1 MPKKSLRTHEN
12 SVLIGLLKE
21 IRLKSGLTQAA
32 LAEAIGHSQS
42 YISDI
47 ESGEKRLDLIQL
59 RDYCDVCGTSL
70 ASFVRRFEAALG

>member
-1 MPKKSLRTHEN
+1 MAKKSLRTHEN
-12 SVLIGLLKE
+12 SVLIELLKD

-59 RDYCDVCGTSL
+59 RDYCAVCGTSL
-70 ASFVRRFEAALG
+70 SSFVRRFEGALS

>member
-59 RDYCDVCGTSL
+59 RDYCLVCGTSL
-70 ASFVRRFEAALG
+70 AGFVRRFEAALG

>member
-12 SVLIGLLKE
+12 AVLIGLLKDL
-21 IRLKSGLTQAA
+21 RLKSGMTQAA

-59 RDYCDVCGTSL
+59 RDYCSACGVPL
-70 ASFVRRFEAALG
+70 VSFVKRFESSL

>member
-1 MPKKSLRTHEN
+1 MAKKSLRTHEN
-12 SVLIGLLKE
+12 SVLVGLLKE

-59 RDYCDVCGTSL
+59 RDYCTACGTSL
-70 ASFVRRFEAALG
+70 VSFVKRFEAAII